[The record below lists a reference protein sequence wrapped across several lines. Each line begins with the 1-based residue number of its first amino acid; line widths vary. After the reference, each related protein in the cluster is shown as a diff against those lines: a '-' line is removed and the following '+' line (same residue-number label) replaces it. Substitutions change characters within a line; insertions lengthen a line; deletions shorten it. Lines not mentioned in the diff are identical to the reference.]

1 MVIVTGGAGFIGSN
15 IIHSL
20 NEKNYTDILV
30 VDNLKKGIKFSNIA
44 HLNISDYIDKEVFR
58 ISILQNKYFFRNIE
72 AVFHEGACTDT
83 TEWNGKY
90 MMDNNYQYSKDLL
103 DWCLQRRIPFLYASS
118 AAVYGHCHTASIE
131 ESEYESP
138 LNIYGYSKLLF
149 DQYVRKTIKTAESQI
164 CGCRYFNVYGE
175 NETYKNRMASIIFHL
190 DQQIKTG
197 KDPQL
202 FIGSH
207 NFKRDFIYVKDIVSI
222 KLWLWENNVS
232 GIFNCGS
239 GTATS
244 FQEIATTILE
254 FHQKHEIQY
263 IPLPENLKGFY
274 QEFTKA
280 NLTKLR
286 KSGYP
291 RSLKNIKTGIL
302 EYMTWLNP
310 TIKHSEKTRE

>member
-30 VDNLKKGIKFSNIA
+30 VDNLNNGIKFSNISNL
-44 HLNISDYIDKEVFR
+44 HISDYIDKESFR
-58 ISILQNKYFFRNIE
+58 ISILTNKHFFRNVE

-103 DWCLQRRIPFLYASS
+103 NWCITQNIPFLYASS
-118 AAVYGHCHTASIE
+118 ASVYGHCKTECLE
-131 ESEYESP
+131 ESKYESP
-138 LNIYGYSKLLF
+138 LNIYSYSKMLF
-149 DQYVRKTIKTAESQI
+149 DHYVRKALKKAKSPI

-175 NETYKNRMASIIFHL
+175 KETHKNNMASIIFHL
-190 DQQIKTG
+190 NKQIQTG

-207 NFKRDFIYVKDIVSI
+207 NFKRDFIYVKDAVSI
-222 KLWLWENNVS
+222 KLWLWENTIS

-239 GTATS
+239 GVATS
-244 FQEIATTILE
+244 FQEVAEIILE
-254 FHQKHEIQY
+254 FHKKNEIQY
-263 IPLPENLKGFY
+263 IPFPENLKGFY
-274 QEFTKA
+274 QKFTKA
-280 NLTKLR
+280 NLTKL
-286 KSGYP
+286 K
-291 RSLKNIKTGIL
+291 KTGYIPSFKHIKIGVL
-302 EYMTWLNP
+302 EYIKSLNP
-310 TIKHSEKTRE
+310 TIKR